1 MKKVL
6 ITIVAMSL
14 LLLSP
19 GAYAQSNQ
27 MPAGHPPV
35 AQPLVPEGD
44 FALKMAAAL
53 KLGTPESEAQAED
66 ILISVG
72 IAPRNGWIADYPVT
86 PDIIGELQNAVAAA
100 ADSGKLPMEKDE
112 ALNAFQNLIDESGLA
127 VLPGSIGQ
135 YAESQLQPDAAAIN
149 DYYDEQGPPVVT
161 YYPPPW
167 DYYYMYAWVPYPFW
181 WGGFF
186 FSGFFCLHDFH
197 RVVFV
202 GHRRCVVSN
211 HFFDHKTNRVFT
223 IDPARRRT
231 GETFRTAGISRNRRF
246 NTTEARRSATSI
258 LERSR
263 EQVLR
268 NRGNNTSTLSG
279 RGETG
284 TASRSTTGRTT
295 NQPGKIERNFQGPST
310 GETRV
315 FSGPNRSNGKSF
327 SAPSTGSRSSGPSE
341 SSGKSF
347 SAPPSSGSNF
357 SCVNCH
363 GGSSSFRRGGGG
375 SSPRGFSGSG
385 FSGGFSG
392 GRGRG
397 GRGR

>member
-1 MKKVL
+1 MKKLL
-6 ITIVAMSL
+6 IFIIAVIL
-14 LLLSP
+14 LLMPL
-19 GAYAQSNQ
+19 GAYAQLNQ
-27 MPAGHPPV
+27 MPAGNPPV

-44 FALKMAAAL
+44 FAIKMVTAL

-66 ILISVG
+66 ILISAG

-86 PDIIGELQNAVAAA
+86 PDIIGELQNAVATA
-100 ADSGKLPMEKDE
+100 ADSKKLPMEKDE
-112 ALNAFQNLIDESGLA
+112 ALNAFQNLIAEFGLA
-127 VLPGSIGQ
+127 VLPGSIGK
-135 YAESQLQPDAAAIN
+135 YAESQLQPDATAIN
-149 DYYDEQGPPVVT
+149 DYYYEQGPPVVT

-186 FSGFFCLHDFH
+186 FSGFFCLNDFH

-211 HFFDHKTNRVFT
+211 HFFDHKTNRVFR

-231 GETFRTAGISRNRRF
+231 GETFRTTGISRNRGL
-246 NTTEARRSATSI
+246 NTTEARRGATSI

-279 RGETG
+279 R
-284 TASRSTTGRTT
+284 S
-295 NQPGKIERNFQGPST
+295 
-310 GETRV
+310 ETRV
-315 FSGPNRSNGKSF
+315 FSGPSRGNEKSF
-327 SAPSTGSRSSGPSE
+327 SAPSTGSRNSGPSE
-341 SSGKSF
+341 SSGRSF
-347 SAPPSSGSNF
+347 SAPPSSGGNF

-363 GGSSSFRRGGGG
+363 GGSSSFGRGGGG

-385 FSGGFSG
+385 FSGGGFSG
-392 GRGRG
+392 GRGGG